1 MRNAVSLIAAVFILA
16 GCSGGGGNIGSST
29 SADPSATPAAT
40 STAPKISGSPATTIQ
55 AGHAYLFKASA
66 QDTAGS
72 TLKFSIQN
80 APVWAS
86 FDSTTGTLS
95 GTPTAK
101 NVGKTSNI
109 LVSVSNGAEDA
120 SLPAFSITVTAAA
133 TGTPTTLTISGQ
145 PVTALNAGS
154 AYAFS
159 PSASDPSGAKLTFAI
174 QNMPSWATFNKSTGE
189 LAGTPEASNVGTYQN
204 IEISVSDGAA
214 TASLPAFSIS
224 VTQISNGTA
233 TVSWLPPTEN
243 TNGTPLTNLAGYR
256 IYYGTNPSSLTQSVQ
271 ITNPGLATYVLENLS
286 PATWYFS
293 VVSYSS
299 ANVES
304 PLSQVVSKKITS

>member
-16 GCSGGGGNIGSST
+16 GCSGGGGNIGSS

-40 STAPKISGSPATTIQ
+40 STAPTISGSPATTIQ

-66 QDTAGS
+66 QDATSS
-72 TLKFSIQN
+72 TLKFAIQN
-80 APVWAS
+80 VPVWAS

-120 SLPAFSITVTAAA
+120 SLPAFSITVSAAP
-133 TGTPTTLTISGQ
+133 GTPATLTISGQ

-159 PSASDPSGAKLTFAI
+159 PTASDPSGAKLTFAI
-174 QNMPSWATFNKSTGE
+174 ENMPSWATFNKSTGE

-204 IEISVSDGAA
+204 IEISVSDGTA
-214 TASLPAFSIS
+214 TASLPAFGIS

-256 IYYGTNPSSLTQSVQ
+256 IYYGTNAASLTQSVQ
-271 ITNPGLATYVLENLS
+271 ISNPGLATYVLENLS

-299 ANVES
+299 VNVES